1 MSLVDI
7 PGMRHETLSLQR
19 RVRGPRYCRYYIT
32 NVRSQTQSHIT
43 DRRSLLILLR
53 SIARQNKSSTVR
65 DQMKS
70 PKAAISGPP
79 DS

>member
-1 MSLVDI
+1 
-7 PGMRHETLSLQR
+7 MRYETLSIQR

-32 NVRSQTQSHIT
+32 EVHSQTQSHIT
-43 DRRSLLILLR
+43 NRRSLLILLR
-53 SIARQNKSSTVR
+53 STDHSSPGQILDLK